1 MRGRVGVAAGL
12 VLASAATIL
21 IVSNLAGAAGPS
33 APVIVATPLW
43 EVHVRDYPGGI
54 SNGVRAAANVP
65 EASVGAPKAGA
76 HAPTN
81 TSPSARSGNIQ
92 MDDNSYPPLPQ
103 NETAVAFN
111 TSNEQIAVAAS

>member
-1 MRGRVGVAAGL
+1 VGRSRRE
-12 VLASAATIL
+12 LAD
-21 IVSNLAGAAGPS
+21 GARPRRRALS
-33 APVIVATPLW
+33 
-43 EVHVRDYPGGI
+43 PGGI